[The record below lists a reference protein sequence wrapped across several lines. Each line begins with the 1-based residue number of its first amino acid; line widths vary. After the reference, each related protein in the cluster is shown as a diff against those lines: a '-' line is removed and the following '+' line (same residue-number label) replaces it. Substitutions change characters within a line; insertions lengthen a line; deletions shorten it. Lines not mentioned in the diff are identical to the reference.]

1 MVFYAPLYVLL
12 LSVVLAKQK
21 HCSYTGSAAHYTS
34 IASVSASSAH
44 AGVTDCAYSASQSVS
59 SAAAQAAREVARA
72 IDDSRDYVY
81 STWDDNRLRSWL
93 EEHGVVEAKKAS
105 TREELTK
112 LANEFYRKA
121 ADPLWESW
129 SDSYIREW
137 LIAHNLLK
145 PSDVV
150 SRSSLRGEMEKYYYS
165 ISDKVWNTWSD
176 SELQG
181 WLVEHGFL
189 KIDAQKK
196 RDELVKMVE
205 DHYFSASDSV
215 WGAWSDSD
223 IRQWLSEKGYFDERN
238 EAKKR
243 RDKFVELMSK
253 KYADPSAKSA
263 SYLVWPDARL
273 RAYLREQGVSESAL
287 PTSRPGLLQETR
299 IRWVQASNRAET
311 IFSKLKEIV
320 NSSVEVAEE
329 KLARILEVLS
339 GHSHDTSRYASEKVH
354 SAREHADVKTGI
366 AWNWGLHKAD
376 KARENAAEAG
386 EYVKQKGLQEPV
398 KSAGESVKWAGEK
411 VKSAG
416 DEL

>member
-1 MVFYAPLYVLL
+1 MVFYAPLYVVLL

-21 HCSYTGSAAHYTS
+21 DCSYTDDSAAHYTS
-34 IASVSASSAH
+34 VASVSASSAH
-44 AGVTDCAYSASQSVS
+44 ADVTDCAYSASQSVS
-59 SAAAQAAREVARA
+59 SAAAQAAREVSRA
-72 IDDSRDYVY
+72 IDDSKDYVY

-112 LANEFYRKA
+112 LANDFYRKA

-145 PSDVV
+145 PSDVA
-150 SRSSLRGEMEKYYYS
+150 SRSSLRGEMQKYYYN

-176 SELQG
+176 PELRS

-189 KIDAQKK
+189 KSDAPKK

-205 DHYFSASDSV
+205 DHYFSVSDSV

-223 IRQWLSEKGYFDERN
+223 IHQWLSENGYLDERS

-243 RDKFVELMSK
+243 RDEFVELMNK
-253 KYADPSAKSA
+253 KYTDLSAKSA

-320 NSSVEVAEE
+320 NNSVEVAEE
-329 KLARILEVLS
+329 KLARVLEVC
-339 GHSHDTSRYASEKVH
+339 
-354 SAREHADVKTGI
+354 
-366 AWNWGLHKAD
+366 
-376 KARENAAEAG
+376 
-386 EYVKQKGLQEPV
+386 
-398 KSAGESVKWAGEK
+398 
-411 VKSAG
+411 
-416 DEL
+416 